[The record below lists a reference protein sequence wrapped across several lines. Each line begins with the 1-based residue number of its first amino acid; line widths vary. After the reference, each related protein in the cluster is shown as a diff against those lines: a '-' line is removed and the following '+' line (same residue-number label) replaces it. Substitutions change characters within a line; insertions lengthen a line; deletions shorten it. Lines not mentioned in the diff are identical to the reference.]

1 MLEFSLASIQ
11 FPRMSSEHMDVRYV
25 ANLAR
30 IDLSNEECETF
41 QGQLDAILGYIETLT
56 DVNVDGIEPTAHAS
70 PVFDRLRQ
78 DQSRPG
84 LEQAD
89 LLRNAPDS
97 ALGQV
102 RVPKVVDA

>member
-1 MLEFSLASIQ
+1 MH

-56 DVNVDGIEPTAHAS
+56 DVDVDGIEPTAHAS
-70 PVFDRLRQ
+70 PVFDRLRE
-78 DQSRPG
+78 DESRPG
-84 LEQAD
+84 LGQAD
-89 LLRNAPDS
+89 LLRNAPES

>member
-1 MLEFSLASIQ
+1 
-11 FPRMSSEHMDVRYV
+11 MSSEHMDVRYV